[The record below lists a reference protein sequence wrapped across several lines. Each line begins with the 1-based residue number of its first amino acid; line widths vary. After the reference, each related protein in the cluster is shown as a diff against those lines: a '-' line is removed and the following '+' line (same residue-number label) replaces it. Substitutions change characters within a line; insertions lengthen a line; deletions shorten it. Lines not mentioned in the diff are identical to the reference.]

1 MEIRIQIDAMENLTE
16 KLENACHIKNAL
28 LRGGEIV
35 RPSYA
40 NIEEG
45 LTMEQY
51 EELKQ
56 EIRDLT
62 ETVKILAVELHDL
75 KYPMIYNYVDK
86 NMPVWARAAVK
97 WAMNTGILKGDGD
110 GLNLNDK
117 DLRTIT
123 MMWRL
128 WGK

>member
-62 ETVKILAVELHDL
+62 ETVKILTVELHDL
-75 KYPMIYNYVDK
+75 KHPMIYNYNDVETMGEEKRKYKK
-86 NMPVWARAAVK
+86 NS
-97 WAMNTGILKGDGD
+97 GSFQG
-110 GLNLNDK
+110 
-117 DLRTIT
+117 
-123 MMWRL
+123 
-128 WGK
+128 

>member
-1 MEIRIQIDAMENLTE
+1 
-16 KLENACHIKNAL
+16 
-28 LRGGEIV
+28 
-35 RPSYA
+35 
-40 NIEEG
+40 
-45 LTMEQY
+45 MEQY

-62 ETVKILAVELHDL
+62 EMVKILAAELHDL
-75 KYPMIYNYVDK
+75 KRPMIYNYVDE
-86 NMPVWARAAVK
+86 NMPVWARDAVK
-97 WAMNTGILKGDGD
+97 WAMDSGILKGDGD
-110 GLNLNDK
+110 GLNLDDK

>member
-1 MEIRIQIDAMENLTE
+1 
-16 KLENACHIKNAL
+16 
-28 LRGGEIV
+28 
-35 RPSYA
+35 
-40 NIEEG
+40 
-45 LTMEQY
+45 MEQY

-75 KYPMIYNYVDK
+75 KHPMIYNYVDE

-97 WAMNTGILKGDGD
+97 WAMDIGILKGDGD
-110 GLNLNDK
+110 GLNLDDK

-128 WGK
+128 RGK